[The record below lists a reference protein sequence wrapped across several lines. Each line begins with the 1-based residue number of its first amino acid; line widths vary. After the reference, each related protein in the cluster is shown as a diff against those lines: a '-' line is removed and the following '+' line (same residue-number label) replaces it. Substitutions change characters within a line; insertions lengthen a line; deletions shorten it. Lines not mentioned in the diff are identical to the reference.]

1 MTVHKSYQ
9 IFFILYSDVMSSE
22 TTAIEYSELALNNS
36 VEELI
41 SAIANDTK
49 NLVVLNLLAKME
61 QAHKNAST
69 ENKNIN

>member
-9 IFFILYSDVMSSE
+9 IFFILYSDVMSRE
-22 TTAIEYSELALNNS
+22 TTAIENSELALNNA

-41 SAIANDTK
+41 SAIANKTK

-69 ENKNIN
+69 KNKNIN

>member
-9 IFFILYSDVMSSE
+9 IFFILYSDVMSRE
-22 TTAIEYSELALNNS
+22 TTAIENSELALNNA

-41 SAIANDTK
+41 SAIANKTK

-61 QAHKNAST
+61 QAHKNTST
-69 ENKNIN
+69 KNKDIN

>member
-9 IFFILYSDVMSSE
+9 IFFILYSDVMSRE
-22 TTAIEYSELALNNS
+22 TTAIENSELALNNA

-49 NLVVLNLLAKME
+49 NFVVLNLLAKME